1 MRESTKKRLAILEA
15 ARLPGESWV
24 LAEAEDGTKVEL
36 LVQEWYERR
45 GELKF
50 LKFTRGFDPTYH
62 DIDLLNAAIDEEV
75 QNELYEEAD

>member
-1 MRESTKKRLAILEA
+1 MRESTKKRLAVLEA

-24 LAEAEDGTKVEL
+24 LAEAEDGTREEL
-36 LVQEWYERR
+36 LVEDWFARR
-45 GELKF
+45 HELKF